1 LDLEATLYSYPVKE
15 VDVEFSWT
23 EEQRLWRRAV
33 RDFAQHEIAPRVREI
48 DTEERIPRDIIEGMA
63 EMGLLAPTVG
73 EEYDGA
79 GADWMM
85 AAIAAEELGRA
96 DISLAVPVLYLV
108 EAAWGFI
115 FYQYGSDRLKE
126 QYLPKVTRGE
136 AFLGIATTEPGG
148 GSDILGA
155 CRTRAEKVGDQWAF
169 NGEKVYISGVRESLE
184 WGGIHLML
192 ARTDS
197 DEDAGH
203 RAFTFFAMPLKG
215 TQGITPTF
223 FEDMGRM
230 GISTGGFALDGVR
243 LPADHQ
249 VGEFNRGFYHAMEGF
264 SAARTLIGA
273 TCVGASEA
281 VLEMG
286 MEQIKMRQA
295 FGRPIASFEGVQFPL
310 ADLYTDLEGTRLSTY
325 KAAWTMDQMYEH
337 DEATHYDIAL
347 AAAMAKLKAP
357 ILGFKIMNEVADWF
371 GAMAYTKEC
380 PVEMGIRG
388 IRSYSIGAEGTPNV
402 MRMIIAR
409 ELLGQE
415 FLPTLYTDKAK
426 SVRR

>member
-1 LDLEATLYSYPVKE
+1 MD
-15 VDVEFSWT
+15 FRWT

-33 RDFAQHEIAPRVREI
+33 RDFAQNEIAPRVREI
-48 DTEERIPRDIIEGMA
+48 DTEEQIPQDIVAGMA
-63 EMGLLAPTVG
+63 EMGLLAPLVG
-73 EEYDGA
+73 EEYGGA

-115 FYQYGSDRLKE
+115 FYQYGGDRLRE
-126 QYLPKVTRGE
+126 EYLPKVTRGE
-136 AFLGIATTEPGG
+136 AFLGISTTEPEG

-155 CRTRAEKVGDQWAF
+155 CRTRGEKDGEHWVF
-169 NGEKVYISGVRESLE
+169 NGEKTYTSGVRESLE

-192 ARTDS
+192 ARTDR
-197 DEDAGH
+197 DEGAGH
-203 RAFTFFAMPLKG
+203 KAFTFFALPLQG
-215 TQGITPTF
+215 TEGITPTF

-230 GISTGGFALDGVR
+230 GISTGGFALEDVR

-249 VGEFNRGFYHAMEGF
+249 VGDLNRGFYHAMEGF

-281 VLEMG
+281 VLDMG
-286 MEQIKMRQA
+286 IDHIKMREA
-295 FGRPIASFEGVQFPL
+295 FGRPIASYEGIQFPL
-310 ADLYTDLEGTRLSTY
+310 ADLYTDLEGTRLCTY
-325 KAAWTMDQMYEH
+325 KSAWTMDQMYQH
-337 DEATHYDIAL
+337 GSATHHDIAL
-347 AAAMAKLKAP
+347 AAAMAKLQAP
-357 ILGFKIMNEVADWF
+357 RLGFKIMNEVADWF

-388 IRSYSIGAEGTPNV
+388 IRSYSIGAEGTPNI

-409 ELLGQE
+409 ELLGAE
-415 FLPTLYTDKAK
+415 FLPTLYSNK
-426 SVRR
+426 S